1 METFRGRK
9 VIIPTSKN
17 WAIND
22 ITDKYSLTQRLSCR
36 FGDNPRP
43 IDVWKKN
50 PKWSLRQLEKNVKI
64 CNLYFFEVGMQVL
77 KMFKPKKWLDPTAGW
92 GDRLRCA
99 IEYGCEYLGVD
110 SNSSMQPAYKAII
123 DDLGE
128 GDHKKYR
135 VKDGKFQNVRIVGK
149 YDLVF
154 TSPPFYT
161 VEKYEN
167 MADWKSVEEFMEDF
181 LVPLFKRSVV
191 HLADNG
197 HIVLYIEDRPDSP
210 FIDLMKK
217 HVQDVHPELK
227 YEGAFYYDSGGDKYR
242 PYYVWK
248 LNTS

>member
-9 VIIPTSKN
+9 IIIPKSRN
-17 WAIND
+17 WDLND

-50 PKWSLRQLEKNVKI
+50 PKWSLRELEKHVKM

-110 SNSSMQPAYKAII
+110 SNSSMQTAYKAII
-123 DDLGE
+123 DDFS

-135 VKDGKFQNVRIVGK
+135 VKEGKFQDVRIVGK

-161 VEKYEN
+161 VERYED
-167 MADWKSVEEFMEDF
+167 MVEWESVEDFMKEF
-181 LVPLFKRSVV
+181 LVPLFKKSVA
-191 HLADNG
+191 HLAEGG
-197 HIVLYIEDRPDSP
+197 HIVLYIEDRPEAE
-210 FIDLMKK
+210 FIDLMKEHVLKK
-217 HVQDVHPELK
+217 HPKLK
-227 YEGAFYYDSGGDKYR
+227 YQGAFYYEGARGAMR

-248 LNTS
+248 LE

>member
-1 METFRGRK
+1 METFRGKK
-9 VIIPTSKN
+9 VIIPRSRN
-17 WAIND
+17 WKVID
-22 ITDKYSLTQRLSCR
+22 LTDKYSLNQRLSCR

-43 IDVWKKN
+43 IDVWKDH
-50 PKWSLRQLEKNVKI
+50 PEWSFQQLQKNVRM
-64 CNLYFFEVGMQVL
+64 CTLYPFDAGMAVL

-110 SNSSMQPAYKAII
+110 TNSSMQSAYKAIV
-123 DDLGE
+123 DDLGG

-167 MADWKSVEEFMEDF
+167 MSDWKSIEDF
-181 LVPLFKRSVV
+181 MTEFLIPLFKRSVN
-191 HLADNG
+191 HLESKG
-197 HIVLYIEDRPDSP
+197 HIVLYIEDRPESA
-210 FIDLMKK
+210 FIDLMKE
-217 HVQDVHPELK
+217 HVKDSHPQLS
-227 YEGAFYYDSGGDKYR
+227 YEGAFYYEGANGKYR

-248 LNTS
+248 LN